1 MAIRFL
7 FFLLL
12 LFSLALVA
20 WNTIGF
26 ILHGKSKNINIFR
39 VCFLIVDC
47 FVIVFMV
54 YWYLAFVANDNVFV
68 SIQYRN
74 YILLMGVFLLWF
86 FPRLVHALFLAIAYL
101 FQLVASV
108 LKKDYKT
115 IKKRILYI
123 GLFLTVFIWGFIV
136 YGIAFGKHNY
146 EIEHVKL
153 EFENLP
159 KTFDGLR
166 IAQLSDLHLGSYHK
180 PENAIKGL
188 ELLKKQDFD
197 LLVLTGDI
205 VNNHY
210 SEILPYIEAFSSI
223 KPKYGCYACLGNH
236 DMGDYRKWYSSEKT
250 DPGLDS
256 LEILLKQAGIRLLR
270 DQSVFIVQNED
281 SILLAGVDNWGL
293 PPFRARGD
301 VNKAMG
307 RMDFKYFTVLL
318 SHDPS
323 HWAAQIL
330 PKQDVELT
338 LAGHTHGMQ
347 MGIEIGSFSWSPASM
362 LYKHS
367 KGLYIENGF
376 AVYVNQGYGFIG
388 FPGRIGMNP
397 EITILELKKPTKE

>member
-1 MAIRFL
+1 MVMRMLVFVLFL
-7 FFLLL
+7 SF
-12 LFSLALVA
+12 LALVG
-20 WNTIGF
+20 WKTIGIVFKFKAQKIRRWRMYFF
-26 ILHGKSKNINIFR
+26 IAD
-39 VCFLIVDC
+39 CIVT
-47 FVIVFMV
+47 VFMV
-54 YWYLAFVANDNVFV
+54 YWYLAFVANDSIFV

-74 YILLMGVFLLWF
+74 YILLMGVFLIWF
-86 FPRLVHALFLAIAYL
+86 FPRFILAIFLVVAYL
-101 FQLVASV
+101 FQLLASL

-115 IKKRILYI
+115 IKQRIVFI
-123 GLFLTVFIWGFIV
+123 GLFMAFFIWGLII

-146 EIEHVKL
+146 EIEHVKI

-159 KTFDGLR
+159 KAFDGFR
-166 IAQLSDLHLGSYHK
+166 IAQISDLHLGSYRK
-180 PENAIKGL
+180 PGNAIKGL

-210 SEILPYIEAFSSI
+210 SEFLPYIEAFSSI

-256 LEILLKQAGIRLLR
+256 LEVLLKHAGISLLR
-270 DQSVFIVQNED
+270 NQSVFLVQNED

-301 VNKAMG
+301 VNKAISG
-307 RMDFKYFTVLL
+307 KDYKYFTVLL

-330 PKQDVELT
+330 PHHDVELT
-338 LAGHTHGMQ
+338 FAGHTHGMQ
-347 MGIEIGSFSWSPASM
+347 MGIEMGSYSWSPASM

-367 KGLYIENGF
+367 KGLYFEKGF
-376 AVYVNQGYGFIG
+376 AIYVNPGYGFIG

-397 EITILELKKPTKE
+397 EITIIELKKAL